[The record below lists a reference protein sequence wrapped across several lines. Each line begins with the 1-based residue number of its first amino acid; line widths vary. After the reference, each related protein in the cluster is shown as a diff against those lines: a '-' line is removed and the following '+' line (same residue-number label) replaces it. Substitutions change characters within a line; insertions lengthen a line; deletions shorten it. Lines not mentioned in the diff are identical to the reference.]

1 MKKSVKKRAMM
12 DEKRDEK
19 GEMMEERREMMEE
32 KREMKNANKERLI
45 NEPVS
50 STELEQTERE
60 ALGNDY

>member
-1 MKKSVKKRAMM
+1 MMEEKREKKRAMM
-12 DEKRDEK
+12 DEKREEK
-19 GEMMEERREMMEE
+19 REMMEE
-32 KREMKNANKERLI
+32 KREMKNADKERLI